1 MLKFKILELTFDDFL
16 QHDLMDFYIK
26 FNFLKRPYTSLLTTE
41 SVLSQFF
48 MKVIH
53 GTFGIQKQ
61 SFAAIFQKGS
71 RIPEI
76 KNRVTD
82 YNVIKPS

>member
-1 MLKFKILELTFDDFL
+1 MIFYNMIWWIFILSLISWKDR
-16 QHDLMDFYIK
+16 I
-26 FNFLKRPYTSLLTTE
+26 TSLLTTE